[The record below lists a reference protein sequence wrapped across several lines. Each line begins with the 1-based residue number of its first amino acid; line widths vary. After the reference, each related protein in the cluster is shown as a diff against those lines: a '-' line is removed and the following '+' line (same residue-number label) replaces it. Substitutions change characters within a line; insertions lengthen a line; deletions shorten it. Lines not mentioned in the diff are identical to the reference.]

1 MKHVV
6 RTAAAGLVVALMA
19 PVGVAAA
26 ARASSDCPLPTFGPG
41 ASYHPQYHAEDF
53 SPKVDNPI
61 FPLQP
66 GRTLIYSGT
75 KDGKKALNVFAI
87 TKRTKVIAGVTTR
100 VVQDRLYLNNVL
112 EERTAD
118 YYAQDKCGNVWY
130 FGEDT
135 ATLDAAGHV
144 VSTDG
149 SFRAG
154 VDGAQPGVFMQAKP
168 EIGRQFRQEWSQGH
182 AEDRYTALDPDA
194 SIKVPAGSFT
204 HALRTKEQTDLEPGV
219 LDNKYYVKGIGEVK
233 EVAVKGPLERLELV
247 EVID

>member
-19 PVGVAAA
+19 PVGVVAA

-154 VDGAQPGVFMQAKP
+154 VDGAQPGVFCRRSRRSGGSSAKSGP
-168 EIGRQFRQEWSQGH
+168 RVMRRIATPRSIPTRRSRSRP
-182 AEDRYTALDPDA
+182 DRSPMRYARRNRRTSNPAFSTTSTTSRA
-194 SIKVPAGSFT
+194 SAK
-204 HALRTKEQTDLEPGV
+204 
-219 LDNKYYVKGIGEVK
+219 
-233 EVAVKGPLERLELV
+233 
-247 EVID
+247 